1 LARKLAHYPAR
12 KCRKKDDT
20 SIEVQFHRIKYQACL
35 ISCFKYM
42 DKQMRILLR
51 FKIRHDEYFVAV
63 LPRET
68 STGFAQAGDGFA
80 IRFPVVS
87 KA

>member
-1 LARKLAHYPAR
+1 
-12 KCRKKDDT
+12 
-20 SIEVQFHRIKYQACL
+20 
-35 ISCFKYM
+35 M
-42 DKQMRILLR
+42 DKQMLILLR
-51 FKIRHDEYFVAV
+51 FKIRQNEYFVAV

-68 STGFAQAGDGFA
+68 YTGFAQAGDGFA